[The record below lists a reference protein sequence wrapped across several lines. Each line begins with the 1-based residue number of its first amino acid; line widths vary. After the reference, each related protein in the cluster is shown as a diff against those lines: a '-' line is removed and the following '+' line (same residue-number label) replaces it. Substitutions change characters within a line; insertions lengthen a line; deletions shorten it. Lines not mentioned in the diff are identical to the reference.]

1 MANLWLS
8 VVFSVLGCQFS
19 GNSVK
24 GLLIEVSLVFIV
36 RGLRF
41 VFSPRMHE
49 YSSLFSVVSFEF
61 SVATSRSL
69 SVRVALFKRER
80 K

>member
-1 MANLWLS
+1 MSSLFLVNPVKH
-8 VVFSVLGCQFS
+8 VVC
-19 GNSVK
+19 
-24 GLLIEVSLVFIV
+24 SLVFIV

-61 SVATSRSL
+61 SVVSSRSL